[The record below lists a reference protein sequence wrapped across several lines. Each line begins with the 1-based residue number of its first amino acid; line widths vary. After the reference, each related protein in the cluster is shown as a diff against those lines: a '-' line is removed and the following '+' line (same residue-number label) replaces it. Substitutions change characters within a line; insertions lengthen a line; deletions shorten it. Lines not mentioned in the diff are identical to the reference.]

1 MEITDIVI
9 GTAGH
14 VDHGKTTLIKA
25 LTGIETDTTKEEKK
39 RGLSINLGFAYLDL
53 PNNKRVGIVD
63 VPGHERFIKNMVAGL
78 PGIGLILLVVDAS
91 EGIMPQTKEHIA
103 ILSLLGKTNFL
114 IVLTKVD
121 SVDEEMRELVI
132 EDIQEQ
138 VQGTVLEGADIVET
152 DAVTGYGLDNLI
164 AKIEQFTEEEHPVS
178 ASGNA
183 RLNIDRVFS
192 VKGFGTV
199 VTGTLLD
206 GPISVGDTL
215 YSYATGNKVTVR
227 NIQVHE
233 QNCQQARPGQRT
245 ALNLSNVSKQELK
258 RGDVLS
264 RSDQMPVTWM
274 VDVKVTCLP
283 EAQSGIGLW
292 ERVRLLIGT
301 KEVLARTVP
310 IGVDDIAPG
319 EEGFLQLRLEE
330 QIVAKQNDRF
340 ILRSYSPM
348 MTIGGGQIIDASPK
362 KHRRFRKEVLDS
374 LKIKEEGSLDQLVL
388 DFLMNKKNPFT
399 EVNDLSEFL
408 NKDTAE
414 LQHMLEQLQASGEV
428 IRIDDQL
435 WLHPQQLD
443 KLNQLV
449 GGYLDEYHK
458 KYRLRK
464 GMPIEEVRSKLRH
477 LFSNREIDY
486 LLDELVVRRALVSE
500 QHRLSLP
507 DFKVVFNKYQLAAR
521 QLIEKELA
529 KSGFTPVKAE
539 DLLSLDKNA
548 PDVLEAMTGEQV
560 ILLTHE
566 YVISKEYYD
575 KAVALVREY
584 IGEHQ
589 EMTLADF
596 RDMTQS
602 SRKTSMLILEYL
614 DKNNVTKRIDN
625 KRVLVD

>member
-1 MEITDIVI
+1 VEITDIVI

-264 RSDQMPVTWM
+264 RSDQIPVTWM

-560 ILLTHE
+560 IFLTHE

-575 KAVALVREY
+575 KAVSLVREY

>member
-507 DFKVVFNKYQLAAR
+507 DFKVVFNKYQLAAW

>member
-1 MEITDIVI
+1 MTDIVI

-264 RSDQMPVTWM
+264 RSDQIPVTWM

-507 DFKVVFNKYQLAAR
+507 DFKVVFNKYQLAAW

-575 KAVALVREY
+575 KAVSLVREY

>member
-264 RSDQMPVTWM
+264 RSDQILVTWM

-575 KAVALVREY
+575 KAVSLVREY

>member
-264 RSDQMPVTWM
+264 RSDQIPVTWM

-507 DFKVVFNKYQLAAR
+507 DFKVVFNKYQLAAW

-575 KAVALVREY
+575 KAVSLVREY